1 MSKKNTQKIVMKPDE
16 MGLLKGLAIKLAD
29 DVALLVTLQYTADRK
44 DTGKTVRG
52 TSRYRYLCRV
62 TKVSDLNDQIREM
75 KLDQNQLNRWKWPD
89 DPSWDGYIF
98 RKHSTSSEIAD
109 FLRMKVKKMVDWD
122 LGMKILDGFVKCK
135 NEFNPTSKYE
145 TEGYLDPDG
154 NVVSL
159 KDKDALLKLVG
170 KNIVKEL
177 KLKRDLKK
185 EAKEATKEVILPE
198 ASTGDSKENDLQRET
213 A

>member
-1 MSKKNTQKIVMKPDE
+1 MSKKNTQKIVMKADE

-29 DVALLVTLQYTADRK
+29 DIALFVTLQYSVDRK
-44 DTGKTVRG
+44 EDGKTKHG

-62 TKVSDLNDQIREM
+62 AKISDVNEKIREM
-75 KLDQNQLNRWKWPD
+75 KLDQNRMNRWKWPD

-98 RKHSTSSEIAD
+98 RGHSTSAEIAD
-109 FLRMKVKKMVDWD
+109 FLRMKVHKIVDWD

-135 NEFNPTSKYE
+135 NEYRPTSKYE

-154 NVVSL
+154 NTVSL
-159 KDKDALLKLVG
+159 KDKEALLKLVG
-170 KNIVKEL
+170 KNLVKEL
-177 KLKRDLKK
+177 KLKRELKK
-185 EAKEATKEVILPE
+185 EAKAAQVVETSEPDTDQI
-198 ASTGDSKENDLQRET
+198 DSDLQAT